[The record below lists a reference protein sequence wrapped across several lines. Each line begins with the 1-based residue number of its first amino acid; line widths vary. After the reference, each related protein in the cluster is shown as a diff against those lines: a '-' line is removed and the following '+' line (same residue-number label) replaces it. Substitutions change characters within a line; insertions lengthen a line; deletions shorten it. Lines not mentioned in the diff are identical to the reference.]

1 MKEYVIGILVIIFV
15 SIVLI
20 VLIGSSFY
28 RLYKDFDKME
38 PSDPLN
44 DDFDEHTDQFI
55 V

>member
-1 MKEYVIGILVIIFV
+1 MKEYVIGILVIIFI
-15 SIVLI
+15 SI

-55 V
+55 I

>member
-1 MKEYVIGILVIIFV
+1 MKDYVIGILVIIFI
-15 SIVLI
+15 SI

-55 V
+55 I

>member
-1 MKEYVIGILVIIFV
+1 MKEYVIGILVIIFISV
-15 SIVLI
+15 

-55 V
+55 I

>member
-1 MKEYVIGILVIIFV
+1 MKEYIIGALVIILI
-15 SIVLI
+15 SIVPLAC
-20 VLIGSSFY
+20 SFY

-55 V
+55 I

>member
-15 SIVLI
+15 SI

>member
-1 MKEYVIGILVIIFV
+1 MKEHVIGILVIIFI

-20 VLIGSSFY
+20 GCSFY
-28 RLYKDFDKME
+28 RIYKDFDKME

-55 V
+55 I